1 MTACAVSAAEENE
14 MANFGTHF
22 AYPTPDWVA
31 YRKTDEVTRA
41 ARASDV
47 GGHSLLA
54 RMTNAL
60 RRLALAWVRAHE
72 YNSYR

>member
-1 MTACAVSAAEENE
+1 

-22 AYPTPDWVA
+22 AYPAPDWVA
-31 YRKTDEVTRA
+31 YRKEDEI
-41 ARASDV
+41 ARARREIDESHPTGLRRV
-47 GGHSLLA
+47 TH
-54 RMTNAL
+54 AL

>member
-1 MTACAVSAAEENE
+1 

-22 AYPTPDWVA
+22 AYPAPDWVA
-31 YRKTDEVTRA
+31 YRKEVEV
-41 ARASDV
+41 ARATAPRDASHRSPFRRV
-47 GGHSLLA
+47 TS
-54 RMTNAL
+54 AL

>member
-1 MTACAVSAAEENE
+1 

-31 YRKTDEVTRA
+31 YRKQDEV
-41 ARASDV
+41 ARASRPSDDRHIRPLSRV
-47 GGHSLLA
+47 A
-54 RMTNAL
+54 NAL